1 MLRTRCPVVD
11 LWPALSRSHGGCPVL
26 PAGERHARIRVPAC
40 NTTTTT
46 FSQPSELTT
55 SPPHASGRTVDDR
68 AVAFD
73 ELRPHVLQK
82 RRDRPRVVPTRVPP
96 TPWVRRQLGVQRRSN
111 LPDRRI
117 RHRTSASHQ

>member
-1 MLRTRCPVVD
+1 MPRTRGPVVD
-11 LWPALSRSHGGCPVL
+11 LWPALSRRHSGCPVL
-26 PAGERHARIRVPAC
+26 AAGERHARIRVPAC

-46 FSQPSELTT
+46 FSPLSWQPR
-55 SPPHASGRTVDDR
+55 HACGRTVDDR
-68 AVAFD
+68 AEAFD

-82 RRDRPRVVPTRVPP
+82 RRDRSRVVPTRVPP